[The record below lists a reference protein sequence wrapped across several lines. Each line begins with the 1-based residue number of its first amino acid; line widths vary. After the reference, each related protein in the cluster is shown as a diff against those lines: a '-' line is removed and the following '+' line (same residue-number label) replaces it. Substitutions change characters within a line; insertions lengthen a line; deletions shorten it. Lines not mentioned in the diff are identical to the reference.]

1 MNSISIIRDVV
12 SRIPAILPHLRG
24 RARWIAS
31 AHVSS
36 EEYKT
41 ADQMQGR
48 IENLVKALYK
58 GTITAASFVDSM
70 AALISRQITLAYREA
85 WNDEGDGGKIPDY
98 LTSASDEAILA
109 QFDFVDQYARDI
121 VDARVDKTPID
132 PLLSRAAL
140 WANRYT
146 ENYNNAVALI
156 ALQNGGKLEWVEG
169 DTEEKCDKCQ
179 ALDGIVAYASEW
191 MELGLQPQNAP
202 NEHLK
207 PSGDKTGCSGW
218 HCSCGLLSTDKR
230 RTKNAMEKIRGI
242 IR

>member
-121 VDARVDKTPID
+121 VDASVDKTPID

-156 ALQNGGKLEWVEG
+156 ALQNGGKLEWVYG
-169 DTEEKCDKCQ
+169 DTDHCETCQ
-179 ALDGIVAYASEW
+179 SLNGIVAFASEW
-191 MELGLQPQNAP
+191 NEIGVKPQTAP
-202 NEHLK
+202 NDMLEC
-207 PSGDKTGCSGW
+207 GGW
-218 HCSCGLLSTDKR
+218 KCQCYLEPTDKR

-242 IR
+242 IM

>member
-1 MNSISIIRDVV
+1 MNSITIIKSVI
-12 SRIPAILPHLRG
+12 SRIPAVLPHLRG

-31 AHVSS
+31 AHVGA

-58 GTITAASFVDSM
+58 GTITAAAFVDSM

-121 VDARVDKTPID
+121 VDASIDKTPID

-156 ALQNGGKLEWVEG
+156 ALQNGGKLEWVYG
-169 DTEEKCDKCQ
+169 DTDHCETCQ
-179 ALDGIVAYASEW
+179 SLNGIVAFASEW
-191 MELGLQPQNAP
+191 NEIGVKPQTAP
-202 NEHLK
+202 NDMLEC
-207 PSGDKTGCSGW
+207 GGW
-218 HCSCGLLSTDKR
+218 KCQCYLEPTDKR
-230 RTKNAMEKIRGI
+230 RTKNAVEKIRVI

>member
-12 SRIPAILPHLRG
+12 SRIPAVLPHLRG

-31 AHVSS
+31 AYVGG

-121 VDARVDKTPID
+121 VDASVDKTPID

-156 ALQNGGKLEWVEG
+156 ALQNGGKLEWVYG
-169 DTEEKCDKCQ
+169 DTDHCETCQ
-179 ALDGIVAYASEW
+179 SLNGIVAFASEW
-191 MELGLQPQNAP
+191 NEIGVKPQTAP
-202 NEHLK
+202 NDMLEC
-207 PSGDKTGCSGW
+207 GGW
-218 HCSCGLLSTDKR
+218 KCQCYLEPTDKR
-230 RTKNAMEKIRGI
+230 RTKNAVEKIRVI

>member
-121 VDARVDKTPID
+121 VDASVDKTPID

-156 ALQNGGKLEWVEG
+156 ALQNGGKLEWVYG
-169 DTEEKCDKCQ
+169 DTDHCETCQ
-179 ALDGIVAYASEW
+179 SLNGIVAFASEW
-191 MELGLQPQNAP
+191 NEIGVKPQTAP
-202 NEHLK
+202 NDMLEC
-207 PSGDKTGCSGW
+207 GGW
-218 HCSCGLLSTDKR
+218 KCQCYLEPTDKR
-230 RTKNAMEKIRGI
+230 RTKNAVEKIRVI

>member
-1 MNSISIIRDVV
+1 
-12 SRIPAILPHLRG
+12 
-24 RARWIAS
+24 
-31 AHVSS
+31 
-36 EEYKT
+36 
-41 ADQMQGR
+41 MQGR

-121 VDARVDKTPID
+121 VDASVDKTPID

-156 ALQNGGKLEWVEG
+156 ALQNGGKLEWVYG
-169 DTEEKCDKCQ
+169 DTDHCETCQ
-179 ALDGIVAYASEW
+179 SLNGIVAFASEW
-191 MELGLQPQNAP
+191 NEIGVKPQTAP
-202 NEHLK
+202 NDMLEC
-207 PSGDKTGCSGW
+207 GGW
-218 HCSCGLLSTDKR
+218 KCQCYLEPTDKR
-230 RTKNAMEKIRGI
+230 RTKNAVEKIRVI